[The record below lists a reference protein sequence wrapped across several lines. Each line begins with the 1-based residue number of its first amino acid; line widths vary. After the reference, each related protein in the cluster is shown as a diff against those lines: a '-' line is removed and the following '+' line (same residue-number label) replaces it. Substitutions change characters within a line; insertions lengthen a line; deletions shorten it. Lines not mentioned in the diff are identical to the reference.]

1 MNYKTVFFFCSLIHC
16 NLSVIKLNLIG
27 QDLVVV
33 NQKEENMKKDKL
45 KWKVLFG
52 GFGCYMFD
60 SIDLVLLSL
69 SLAMIIKDFG
79 LSMERAGLLG
89 TFTLIGVGLSS
100 IFAGWV
106 ADNYGRR
113 KTLFWC
119 MISFGILTGAIAFSQ
134 NWYQILALRFFSGLG
149 LGGVAGVIFAY
160 VNESWPKEQRGRA
173 TAFTISSFNVG
184 AGLAAFVASYILP
197 HYGWRGLFPIGV
209 LAVIPAIYMY
219 IFVPESKEWE
229 EQKAARMKQSSK
241 TAKVSVSEIFKGGYA
256 KNTIL
261 ATLVSAFAFS
271 ANWGVSTWLPTFLVK
286 ERGLTP
292 GKMALFITIAYIGAF
307 IGQNVVG
314 FIADKIGKKYTLII
328 TFIAC
333 IIVLP
338 IYVLTHNK
346 TGLMLIGP
354 VYSFFLTYTGLFG
367 SYFSEL
373 FPTRIRATGSG
384 FCFNFGRGISS
395 IAPFILGTIAAKYSL
410 SFGMLICAGFYVV
423 CLITMFFLPNFKK
436 DVQPNI
442 QQEFINEN

>member
-1 MNYKTVFFFCSLIHC
+1 M
-16 NLSVIKLNLIG
+16 
-27 QDLVVV
+27 
-33 NQKEENMKKDKL
+33 EKDKL

-60 SIDLVLLSL
+60 SIDLVLLSI

-79 LSMERAGLLG
+79 LSMQSAGLLG

-100 IFAGWV
+100 IFAGWF

-119 MISFGILTGAIAFSQ
+119 MINFGILTGAIAFSQ
-134 NWYQILALRFFSGLG
+134 NWYQILVLRFISGLG

-197 HYGWRGLFPIGV
+197 HYGWRALFPIGA

-219 IFVPESKEWE
+219 VFVPESKEWE
-229 EQKAARMKQSSK
+229 EQKAARIKQSSK
-241 TAKVSVSEIFKGGYA
+241 TAKVSVSEIFKDGYA

-261 ATLVSAFAFS
+261 ATIVSAFAFS

-286 ERGLTP
+286 ERGISE
-292 GKMALFITIAYIGAF
+292 GQMAIFITILYIGAF

-314 FIADKIGKKYTLII
+314 IIADKIGKKYTLII
-328 TFIAC
+328 TFIGC

-338 IYVLTHNK
+338 IYVFTYDN

-354 VYSFFLTYTGLFG
+354 IYAFFLTYTGLFG

-395 IAPFILGTIAAKYSL
+395 IAPFILGALAAKYNL
-410 SFGMLICAGFYVV
+410 SFGMLICAGFYVIS
-423 CLITMFFLPNFKK
+423 LITMFFLPNFKK
-436 DVQPNI
+436 DEQTNI
-442 QQEFINEN
+442 QQEIVN